1 MRSSSFGHPG
11 KPRCGAAV
19 NIADALVLVL
29 CFPVAGALLFTLA
42 AIEQR
47 LTGEPTRRQRRTA
60 QAGPAQA
67 GPDERPVPGAKPDN
81 RGSTD
86 LSNAA

>member
-1 MRSSSFGHPG
+1 M
-11 KPRCGAAV
+11 
-19 NIADALVLVL
+19 NIANALVLVL

-60 QAGPAQA
+60 QAGP
-67 GPDERPVPGAKPDN
+67 DERPVPGAKPDN